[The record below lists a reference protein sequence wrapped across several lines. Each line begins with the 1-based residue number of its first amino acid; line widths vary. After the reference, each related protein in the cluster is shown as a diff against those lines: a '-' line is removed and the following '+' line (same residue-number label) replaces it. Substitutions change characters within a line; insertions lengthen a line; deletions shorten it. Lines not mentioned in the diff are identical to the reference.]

1 MSPKVDAKR
10 ICEVL
15 RLIDQGL
22 GYSDSVAE
30 FERKW
35 CINMWLAEE
44 IEVDNTP
51 LIRLTDLGMGCL
63 TIGVASMATRRIKR
77 EISNFALDS

>member
-51 LIRLTDLGMGCL
+51 LIRLTDLGMGMFDHW
-63 TIGVASMATRRIKR
+63 SRIYGDK
-77 EISNFALDS
+77 EDKKGK